1 MLLRN
6 INNRESRLVDGLTG
20 AGSPRG
26 MNRRQFLKK
35 GCVGGVTL
43 SFAGSFCG
51 HVLCGSVARKRIEWS
66 FKPKQLKLLGPADL
80 IPQIDRAQQWA
91 NQSLI
96 KYGIVWTPGGCCM
109 RAACMP
115 AEACAH
121 YYAMTGDKTTL
132 EAIRA
137 AVRTFRRYRHR
148 ARARRVP
155 YDQIKGPIELDL
167 VDQEPRSATPYTI
180 EYEMISCH
188 VGRNMRGMRAA
199 AHVLRDEHLL
209 GQVAEELNWWID
221 NPLAFNHERHFFDA
235 RVFLDPNGK
244 TIGSERKY
252 TMNMGGS
259 LACAMWMVGN
269 DLGDQRLMDYAEDQ
283 VINGIVPHQLDNGYF
298 PYNIKHKYQLVDGI
312 SLDSNYYHGLT
323 LQVLSPLLAY
333 EQWRS
338 KPEFVEMMRRGA
350 KYLRDKLTFEDGRV
364 DHPEHINVL
373 REKRLGLKPK
383 SPWGITVNS
392 AYVHTMIYKYL
403 GDVEALSQAEGN
415 LRWLHLNSPTAI
427 PFLPNIEEG
436 GISYNFR
443 QIVLIAW
450 EGMHLRQKDIRDV
463 EVVFIE

>member
-1 MLLRN
+1 MDRRRFLAQSGQAILAF
-6 INNRESRLVDGLTG
+6 GL
-20 AGSPRG
+20 AGSRKA
-26 MNRRQFLKK
+26 LA
-35 GCVGGVTL
+35 VSADV
-43 SFAGSFCG
+43 AGK
-51 HVLCGSVARKRIEWS
+51 LIEWS
-66 FKPKQLKLLGPADL
+66 LQPKRFKSLGPVDL
-80 IPQIDRAQQWA
+80 IPQIDRALQWT
-91 NQSLI
+91 NESLI
-96 KYGIVWTPGGCCM
+96 KYGIAWTSGGCCM

-115 AEACAH
+115 AEACAY

-137 AVRTFRRYRHR
+137 AVRTFRKYRHR

-155 YDQIKGPIELDL
+155 YNQIKGPIELDL
-167 VDQEPRSATPYTI
+167 VDQQPSSTTPYTI

-199 AHVLRDEHLL
+199 AHVLRDEQLL

-221 NPLAFNHERHFFDA
+221 NPIAFDHEKHFFDA
-235 RVFLDPNGK
+235 RIFLDEDGK

-283 VINGIVPHQLDNGYF
+283 VINGIAPHQLDNGYF
-298 PYNIKHKYQLVDGI
+298 PYNIRHKYQLVDGI
-312 SLDSNYYHGLT
+312 ALDSNYYHGLT
-323 LQVLSPLLAY
+323 LQVLGPLLAY
-333 EQWRS
+333 PQWRS
-338 KPEFVEMMRRGA
+338 KPRFVGMMRRGA
-350 KYLRDKLTFEDGRV
+350 KYLRNKLTFEDGRV

-383 SPWGITVNS
+383 SPWGLTVNS

-403 GDVEALSQAEGN
+403 RDMEAFSQTARN
-415 LRWLHLNSPTAI
+415 LRWLHLNSPTGI
-427 PFLPNIEEG
+427 PFLPEVGEG

-443 QIVLIAW
+443 QLVLMAW
-450 EGMHLRQKDIRDV
+450 EGMHLKRKGIRDV
-463 EVVFIE
+463 EVVFIK